1 MSLQD
6 VMPAVGRLAA
16 SAEALAV
23 LAAAVGRPLDA
34 QPAQVREVLVS
45 LGVENAAA
53 ELGVA
58 EAEFVNG
65 LVRTVLLQAV
75 EFLDAPNRPAGW
87 THADPRILQGQGTAS
102 ASLVSVLRNVVVPR
116 LDGLAAR
123 LKAPVATFLDV
134 GVGVAAISIAV
145 CRAWPT
151 VHVVGLDPFEPALEL
166 ARQNIA
172 EASLQDRV
180 GLRRIGAQ
188 DLTDADAFDLAW
200 FSLPFVPDA
209 VLDPALA
216 AVCRSLRPGGWL
228 VTGTFGGPGELGMA
242 LARLRTVRA
251 GGRLLD
257 SAGTERLLAVCGLT
271 NIASFPPATW
281 APGILTVGRRPIG

>member
-6 VMPAVGRLAA
+6 VMPVVGRLAA

-23 LAAAVGRPLDA
+23 LATTAGKPLDG

-45 LGVENAAA
+45 LGIESDAA
-53 ELGVA
+53 ELGLA

-65 LVRTVLLQAV
+65 LVRTILLQAL
-75 EFLDAPNRPAGW
+75 EFLEAPNRPAGW
-87 THADPRILQGQGTAS
+87 THVDPRILQGQGAGS
-102 ASLVSVLRNVVVPR
+102 ATLVPVLHNVIVSR
-116 LDGLAAR
+116 LDGLSTRLDAAG
-123 LKAPVATFLDV
+123 ATFLDV
-134 GVGVAAISIAV
+134 GIGVAALSIAM

-151 VHVVGLDPFEPALEL
+151 LHVVGLDPFAPALVL

-172 EASLQDRV
+172 EAGLQDRIA
-180 GLRRIGAQ
+180 LRQIGAE
-188 DLTDADAFDLAW
+188 DLTDAEAFDLVW
-200 FSLPFVPDA
+200 FSLPFVPDTI
-209 VLDPALA
+209 LDTALA

-242 LARLRTVRA
+242 LARLRTARA

-257 SAGTERLLAVCGLT
+257 SSGTETLLAVQGLT

-281 APGILTVGRRPIG
+281 GPGILTVGRRPIG

>member
-6 VMPAVGRLAA
+6 VMPVVGRLAA

-23 LAAAVGRPLDA
+23 LATSAGKPLDG
-34 QPAQVREVLVS
+34 QPAQIREVLVS
-45 LGVENAAA
+45 LGLESDAA
-53 ELGVA
+53 ELGLA

-65 LVRTVLLQAV
+65 LVRTILLQAL
-75 EFLDAPNRPAGW
+75 EFLEAPNRPAGW
-87 THADPRILQGQGTAS
+87 THVDPRILQGQGAGS
-102 ASLVSVLRNVVVPR
+102 ATLVPVLRNVIVSR
-116 LDGLAAR
+116 LDGLSTHLDAAG
-123 LKAPVATFLDV
+123 AAFLDV
-134 GVGVAAISIAV
+134 GIGVAALSIAM

-151 VHVVGLDPFEPALEL
+151 LHVVGLDPFEPALVL

-172 EASLQDRV
+172 EAGLQDRIA
-180 GLRRIGAQ
+180 LRQIGAE
-188 DLTDADAFDLAW
+188 DLTDADAFDLVW
-200 FSLPFVPDA
+200 FSLPFVPDTI
-209 VLDPALA
+209 LDTALA

-242 LARLRTVRA
+242 LARLRTARA

-257 SAGTERLLAVCGLT
+257 SGGTETLLAVQGLT

-281 APGILTVGRRPIG
+281 GPGILTVGRRPIG

>member
-6 VMPAVGRLAA
+6 VMPVVGRLAA

-23 LAAAVGRPLDA
+23 LATAAGKPLDG
-34 QPAQVREVLVS
+34 QPAQVREVLAS
-45 LGVENAAA
+45 LGLVSDVA
-53 ELGVA
+53 ELAPA

-87 THADPRILQGQGTAS
+87 KHTDPRILQGQGAAS
-102 ASLVSVLRNVVVPR
+102 ATLVPVLRDVVVPR

-123 LKAPVATFLDV
+123 LHAPGAVFLDV
-134 GVGVAAISIAV
+134 GVGVAALSVAM

-151 VHVVGLDPFEPALEL
+151 LHVIGLDPFQPALVL
-166 ARQNIA
+166 AEQNVA
-172 EASLQDRV
+172 EASLQDRIA
-180 GLRRIGAQ
+180 LRQIGAE
-188 DLTDADAFDLAW
+188 DITDTDAFDLVW

-209 VLDPALA
+209 VLDSALA
-216 AVCRSLRPGGWL
+216 AVCRSLRAGGWL
-228 VTGTFGGPGELGMA
+228 VTGTFGGPADLGMA
-242 LARLRTVRA
+242 LARLRTARA

-257 SAGTERLLAVCGLT
+257 SAGTERLLARHGLGT
-271 NIASFPPATW
+271 IASFPPATW
-281 APGILTVGRRPIG
+281 GPGILTVGRRPIG